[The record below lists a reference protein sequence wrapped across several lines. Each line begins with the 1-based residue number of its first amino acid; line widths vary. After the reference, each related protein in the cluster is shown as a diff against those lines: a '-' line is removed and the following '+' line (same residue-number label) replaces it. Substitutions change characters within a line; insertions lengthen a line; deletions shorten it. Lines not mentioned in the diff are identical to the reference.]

1 MSIKIKELPIIER
14 PYEKL
19 EMYGAEKLTNSE
31 LLAIIIK
38 TGTKEETSIQ
48 LAQRILKM
56 NEGTNKN
63 DLTFLQDINKS
74 ELLKIKGI
82 GKVKAIQISA
92 VIELAK
98 RINSPVSSKKI
109 KIKNTADVAKLLMND
124 LKNEKREKIKLILLN
139 TKNIVLKIKNI
150 SYGGSSSAQIEIKD
164 ILYEAIKVQ
173 APKIILVHNHPS
185 GDSTPSKA
193 DYNITDRLYESAELM
208 GIKLLDHVVIGKDN
222 YESVFYRKEEKNEI
236 KF

>member
-19 EMYGAEKLTNSE
+19 EMYGAENLTNSE

-56 NEGTNKN
+56 NEGKNKN

-92 VIELAK
+92 VI
-98 RINSPVSSKKI
+98 
-109 KIKNTADVAKLLMND
+109 
-124 LKNEKREKIKLILLN
+124 
-139 TKNIVLKIKNI
+139 
-150 SYGGSSSAQIEIKD
+150 
-164 ILYEAIKVQ
+164 
-173 APKIILVHNHPS
+173 
-185 GDSTPSKA
+185 
-193 DYNITDRLYESAELM
+193 
-208 GIKLLDHVVIGKDN
+208 
-222 YESVFYRKEEKNEI
+222 
-236 KF
+236 